1 MKAETAS
8 IENKVDQLLVCL
20 VRDVQ
25 HLEKS
30 LLDLNEMRRL
40 VIKRDEVALSKLLRI
55 SRPMRALTDST
66 N

>member
-40 VIKRDEVALSKLLRI
+40 VIKRDADYPPR
-55 SRPMRALTDST
+55 RPL
-66 N
+66 